1 MLLKEMPLDERPR
14 EKALKYGIE
23 NLSNAELIAII
34 FRTGKQN
41 ENAVNVAL
49 NLLKEISSIKDLQNL
64 SISELTKI
72 SGIGL
77 TKALMLLSAV
87 ELGYRIMNDNSEKLT
102 FPTSKSVYEYM
113 KPKFSKLKEEQLYA
127 IYLDVKGNH
136 IETKMLTKGNVSST
150 IIDGKLIFKWA
161 YKLSAAAIIL
171 VHNHPSGDPTPSIYD
186 IKYTEVVLKQ
196 AKLTEFMIIDHIIIG
211 EGYFSMK
218 KECKIFKMF

>member
-113 KPKFSKLKEEQLYA
+113 KPKCSKLKEEQLYA

-150 IIDGKLIFKWA
+150 IIDGKLIFKKEVNTW
-161 YKLSAAAIIL
+161 IIMNYL
-171 VHNHPSGDPTPSIYD
+171 VQLNQR
-186 IKYTEVVLKQ
+186 V
-196 AKLTEFMIIDHIIIG
+196 IIRHQLLP
-211 EGYFSMK
+211 
-218 KECKIFKMF
+218 